1 YERITRETQI
11 RMTINLDGQGQSR
24 IDTGIGFFDHLLENF
39 AKHGLVDLEA
49 DIKGD
54 LHVDQH
60 HTVEDTGIALGEL
73 IKKALG
79 DKKGIARTGFFIF
92 PMDESL
98 VLSSLDLSG
107 RPYLVFQAQFK
118 HKRVGEFETH
128 LTEDFFQGFSTAL
141 GANLHI
147 RVDYGRSDH
156 HKIEAIFKSVSRSLR
171 MACALEPRI
180 RDQIPSTKGTL

>member
-1 YERITRETQI
+1 MGRMTMRTAEYERITRETQI

-54 LHVDQH
+54 LHVDKH

-79 DKKGIARTGFFIF
+79 
-92 PMDESL
+92 
-98 VLSSLDLSG
+98 
-107 RPYLVFQAQFK
+107 
-118 HKRVGEFETH
+118 
-128 LTEDFFQGFSTAL
+128 
-141 GANLHI
+141 
-147 RVDYGRSDH
+147 
-156 HKIEAIFKSVSRSLR
+156 
-171 MACALEPRI
+171 
-180 RDQIPSTKGTL
+180 